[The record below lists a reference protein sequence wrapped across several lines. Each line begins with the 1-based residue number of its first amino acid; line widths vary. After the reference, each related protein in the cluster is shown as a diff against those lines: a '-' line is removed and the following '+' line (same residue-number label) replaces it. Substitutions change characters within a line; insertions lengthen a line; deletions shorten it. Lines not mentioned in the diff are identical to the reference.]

1 MDFDAP
7 QHWLDVDSR
16 HLLITLECLQLNCA
30 LYHIKPVVEELPKRL
45 LTWVYVIS
53 LFVFP
58 DGITEL
64 LLSPLLVAT
73 EPHNL
78 LAALA
83 VEAAVQVE
91 DEAPFVLAGFLD

>member
-1 MDFDAP
+1 MPRLQPLDFDAP

-16 HLLITLECLQLNCA
+16 HLLITLECLQLNGA

-53 LFVFP
+53 LFVFL
-58 DGITEL
+58 DYITEILLGL
-64 LLSPLLVAT
+64 LLVTAESY
-73 EPHNL
+73 NL

-83 VEAAVQVE
+83 VEAAVQIK
-91 DEAPFVLAGFLD
+91 D